1 MTRYPRVDAAP
12 IDIYVVS
19 NMSYEYPYKL
29 TKPNTGYSTERIRE
43 SAETHLLD
51 SGIGDESVTNQDVLD
66 LAAKIDS
73 DFVIA
78 KDYLDDQE
86 RTTESINEFLDL
98 HDDHHCRATPLIP
111 LQPPHYKHYQE
122 HPNHDA
128 YVLGG
133 MKYWDGEKV
142 VSALREFRAQVG
154 YGPYVHALGA
164 GCSLA
169 IAQAVAA
176 DPDLVQSIDCAT
188 PEVAASKARII
199 DHQLVQREYPSP
211 RGEGTTVATEAL
223 ALDNLRTTNNVFAM
237 LAADPPARQETISA
251 FG

>member
-1 MTRYPRVDAAP
+1 MRRYPRVDAAP

-19 NMSYEYPYKL
+19 NMGYEYPFKL
-29 TKPNTGYSTERIRE
+29 TKPNTGYSTSRIRE

-51 SGIGDESVTNQDVLD
+51 SGIGDDSISNEDVLD

-78 KDYLDDQE
+78 KDYLNDHD
-86 RTTESINEFLDL
+86 RTTESIHEFLDL
-98 HDDHHCRATPLIP
+98 HDDHACRATPLIP
-111 LQPPHYKHYQE
+111 LQPPHYKHYFE

-133 MKYWDGEKV
+133 MKYWDGEQV

-164 GCSLA
+164 GCSLT
-169 IAQAVAA
+169 IAKAVAA

-199 DHQLVQREYPSP
+199 DHQLDQLQYPSP

-223 ALDNLRTTNNVFAM
+223 ALDNVRTMNNVFAM
-237 LAADPPARQETISA
+237 LAHDPPAGQEQLTA
-251 FG
+251 YG